1 MAATQATELGSFL
14 RSRRTA
20 LDPATLGLPV
30 EGVRRTPGLRR
41 TELASLAGVSP
52 GYYTRLE
59 QGRAPHPS
67 PSVLAALANA
77 LRLSDDE
84 RDHLFALGG
93 DARLLPAEPNE
104 LTAGARRMLEL
115 LSAPTA
121 AYVINRYSDVLAW
134 NDSAAALFGHLTDTP
149 RRPNNVRYVFTDP
162 ESRQRFLEWD
172 DIAADSVAHLRAA
185 TGHRPAPGR
194 SGTAPAGDR
203 NEVRQ
208 HGIPGAVGRS
218 RIAAQGERAEA
229 AAPPVGGL
237 LRPRLRGAGRAERD
251 RATAG
256 RLQRRTRNCRVRRI
270 GVPGRDHTTAD
281 SSPRGLTGLPVP
293 AALLGGGSVRTDT
306 ATESGAGIALIS
318 TLPATPRT
326 ALLSTAQIGGR
337 RDRDSC
343 R

>member
-185 TGHRPAPGR
+185 TGRRPDDPVLRRLVTEMKSGSTAFRELWADHELRHKVSGQKRLHHPSVGSFALDYVVLAVPNATGQR
-194 SGTAPAGDR
+194 LVAYSAEPGTAAYDALVCLAETTPPQTAAHAG
-203 NEVRQ
+203 
-208 HGIPGAVGRS
+208 
-218 RIAAQGERAEA
+218 
-229 AAPPVGGL
+229 
-237 LRPRLRGAGRAERD
+237 
-251 RATAG
+251 
-256 RLQRRTRNCRVRRI
+256 
-270 GVPGRDHTTAD
+270 
-281 SSPRGLTGLPVP
+281 
-293 AALLGGGSVRTDT
+293 
-306 ATESGAGIALIS
+306 
-318 TLPATPRT
+318 
-326 ALLSTAQIGGR
+326 
-337 RDRDSC
+337 
-343 R
+343 